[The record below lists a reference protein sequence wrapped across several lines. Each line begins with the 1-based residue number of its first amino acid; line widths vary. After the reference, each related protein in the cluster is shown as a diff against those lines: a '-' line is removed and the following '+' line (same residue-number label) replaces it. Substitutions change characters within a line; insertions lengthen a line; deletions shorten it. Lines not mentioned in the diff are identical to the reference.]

1 LNQSKDVPVRID
13 IKTDASEMEIEWGN
27 GDIHQLSLEGVRSF
41 CPCALCVANR
51 DSQGQKSELH
61 VLSSNEEAVTAKV
74 EGVTS
79 VGRYAIQIKWADGH
93 DTGIYTF
100 DYLKSLWEQDSN

>member
-1 LNQSKDVPVRID
+1 
-13 IKTDASEMEIEWGN
+13 MEIEWGN